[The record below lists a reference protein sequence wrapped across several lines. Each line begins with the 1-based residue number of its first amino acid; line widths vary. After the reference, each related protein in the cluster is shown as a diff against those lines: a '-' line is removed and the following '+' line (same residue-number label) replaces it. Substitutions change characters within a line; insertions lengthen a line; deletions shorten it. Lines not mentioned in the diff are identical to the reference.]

1 MKKTN
6 SIFYSV
12 LYIMLARL
20 GLGRKPMPTITVE
33 PNEGNNCG
41 EDSFDSNIHRC
52 IILRKDLDL
61 NTNNL
66 DRTLQF
72 VFDSQTQK
80 YIVFFL
86 NGTDNGT
93 DKYTIVRCILYEGG
107 IYRTDFDELTKE
119 SDNFQVREG
128 IYNFNFFKKSLNIKD
143 SNTHIKLI
151 TREPDSR
158 ERDLIS
164 REVELIKNKQR
175 VICMAHIEKLY
186 GMSLMEVNF
195 TSYTQLGINFLV
207 FSIIISDSDH
217 FYVCITYN
225 SAVTNSSRV
234 ASTKYGIEEYSI
246 LKCIRYNNEIDI
258 YLNDYDEEACN
269 NKASEFVKKLKAL
282 SEDDSNSITIVLIK
296 PKDEALY
303 KLQLN
308 KHEAI
313 AKAQAKA
320 EAEAQAK
327 AEAEA
332 QAKAEAEAQA
342 KAKAEAEAS
351 GTGMSPEALAYTTG
365 GGRVRVRPFITSLTK
380 RRKSIKRRKP
390 RKKRRVTK
398 KNKKKL
404 N

>member
-1 MKKTN
+1 M
-6 SIFYSV
+6 F
-12 LYIMLARL
+12 ARL
-20 GLGRKPMPTITVE
+20 GLGPRQKPMRTNTVE

-41 EDSFDSNIHRC
+41 EDSFDGFDSNIHSC
-52 IILRKDLDL
+52 IILNDPMLMLD
-61 NTNNL
+61 TV
-66 DRTLQF
+66 LQF
-72 VFDSQTQK
+72 AFNRETQK
-80 YIVFFL
+80 YIVYFT
-86 NGTDNGT
+86 NSTGE
-93 DKYTIVRCILYEGG
+93 YTIVRYIIYEGG
-107 IYRTDFDELTKE
+107 EFGTDFDKLTKE
-119 SDNFQVREG
+119 PDDYEVKERIRNFK
-128 IYNFNFFKKSLNIKD
+128 FFKKHINRKNSK
-143 SNTHIKLI
+143 THMKLF

-158 ERDLIS
+158 ELALIS
-164 REVELIKNKQR
+164 REVELIQNKQR
-175 VICMAHIEKLY
+175 VNCMAHIEKLY

-258 YLNDYDEEACN
+258 YLNDYDEKACK
-269 NKASEFVKKLKAL
+269 NKASEFVNKLMAL

-296 PKDEALY
+296 PKDEALH

-313 AKAQAKA
+313 AKAQA
-320 EAEAQAK
+320 QAK

-332 QAKAEAEAQA
+332 EAQ
-342 KAKAEAEAS
+342 AKAEAEAS
-351 GTGMSPEALAYTTG
+351 GTGMSPEALAYTSG
-365 GGRVRVRPFITSLTK
+365 GGRVRVRPFISSLIK
-380 RRKSIKRRKP
+380 RRKSINRRKSIKRRKP